1 MGSKN
6 LKRIVSIVLTLVM
19 ILTML
24 PMASIKTLA
33 TSATVTV
40 KAHFINSDGW
50 GNVHMYAWEGEGN
63 VLNGSWPGN
72 MTSKDRAGYYSCEF
86 TKSTSSDLKF
96 IFNNNSGTQTAD
108 LSVTA
113 SKLSAE
119 IDGVLDMWVYKDGTI
134 QYAPPTG
141 TAPAAGNDGKVTFTY
156 TNDSASSVSIAGT
169 MNGWST
175 TATPMTKSGST
186 FTCSLDLEPGIYEYK
201 FVVNGNTWVK
211 DPNNNYTNV
220 PTDSQFNNVLVV
232 EGFFDKTLSYK
243 KGSTIKLPSA
253 LTYVTSTG
261 ETTKAVTWSEI
272 TDIDGVTI
280 EADGTTV
287 TIDDSIFTA
296 KEFNLTATA
305 DSMTTTVK
313 VKLYTPTTNDKDEE
327 IVTLKIHYIRADGNY
342 DDWNVWAWCD
352 DFAKQFDLEKV
363 ESEYI
368 ATIEVPLSTTSV
380 SYKVR
385 KGDWKEQEGERIIN
399 LNNVVSGVVHSY
411 ADSNG
416 STRTDMDEAILG
428 TKVVDVEFD
437 RDTNEIIVSSSG
449 IIPDAAN
456 AFTVAD
462 LYHYSYSTINYT
474 LAEQTGTKCV
484 LSIDEAV
491 KAKNMTTAQALC
503 QSYRV
508 TYGGNKFLARFP
520 NVYNTDEFKDAFTY
534 TGDDLGAT
542 YTPEKTT
549 FKLWAPTALRVN
561 LMIYDHGS
569 AEEDEYG
576 KQPQQWANGNYD
588 ETNGV
593 WTFEI
598 SGDLKNKYYTYK
610 VEVNGEVNEVCDP
623 YARTTGA
630 NGKRAMIVYLDS
642 TDPDGWDKDVS
653 PNKGMSYTDAIIYE
667 LHVRDLSINE
677 ESGVKNEWKGKFLG
691 LTQTGTK
698 NSAGISTGLDHMKDL
713 GITHVH
719 LLPSYDF
726 GSIDETMTEQEK
738 AADPDKQFNWGYD
751 PVNYN
756 VPEGS
761 YSTNPYDGNVRVTEM
776 KQMVQTLH
784 QNNINVIMDVVY
796 NHVYNAGDF
805 CFNNTVPNYFSRTNA
820 DGSYSNGSGC
830 GNDTASER
838 VMVRKYIVDSVKY
851 WADEYHIDGFRFDL
865 VGLLDAETIN
875 MVVDEVHKTHPDV
888 IFYGEGWS
896 MGTAVDPS
904 NTIMAT
910 QQNAKKTPNFAYF
923 SDTFRDFIK
932 GNNDEVSW
940 GFIQGATEN
949 DPTGT
954 LMNCFTANTS
964 WIQNPTQV
972 INYASCHDNYTLKD
986 KINATTKDLTETDR
1000 IKMNNLAA
1008 SMYML
1013 AEGIPL
1019 IHAGEEMLRTK
1030 VDNEGNIIHN
1040 SYNVPDYINSIKWGD
1055 LDSTDY
1061 QNVRDYYKGLIEF
1074 RKNHAALRLTTKTE
1088 VNNNVTP
1095 IYVDD
1100 DTVMFKINGKA
1111 SIKDEVA
1118 DEIVI
1123 IYNRGKSAKNVS
1135 LYDKGASTG
1144 IWTVCVNDKKAGI
1157 DVLDVVFDGNVTVP
1171 AISAMVLVKGDALD
1185 TDSIYAKNNG
1195 TSNLQTG
1202 KVHVKYVDENG
1213 NLFATYSIIGNVGTA
1228 YNTVKIN
1235 VDEHTLKEIPSNAS
1249 GNFTAEDITVTYIYS
1264 KNVVDNPPADNPPA
1278 DNPPADNPPADNPP
1292 ADNPPADNPSA
1303 DNPLATNPTVDEMK
1317 GFKASVEANKVTLK
1331 WTKNASADGYEIQQ
1345 YKKSKWKTIKTI
1357 KTNKTT
1363 SFKVK
1368 SLKAST
1374 SYQFRI
1380 RAYKKN
1386 EGSKI
1391 YSSYVTKK
1399 VKTIPSNVKKFKASA
1414 KNATSI
1420 TLKWA
1425 ENASADGYVIQQK
1438 KGNKW
1443 KTIKTVTKKTTV
1455 SYKVTKLKKSTKY
1468 QFRIRAYKKNG
1479 KSKLY
1484 SEYSN
1489 VTVKTKKK

>member
-1 MGSKN
+1 MLKNSKN
-6 LKRIVSIVLTLVM
+6 LKRILSIVLTLVM
-19 ILTML
+19 VLTML
-24 PMASIKTLA
+24 PVTSMQVLA
-33 TSATVTV
+33 ISDTVTV
-40 KAHFINSDGW
+40 KAHFVNSDGW
-50 GNVHMYAWEGEGN
+50 GNVHMYAWEGEGTT
-63 VLNGSWPGN
+63 LNGSWPGN
-72 MTSKDRAGYYSCEF
+72 SVSKDRAGYYTCEI
-86 TKSTSSDLKF
+86 TKNASSDLKF
-96 IFNNNSGTQTAD
+96 IYNNNSGTQTAD
-108 LSVTA
+108 LSVPA
-113 SKLSAE
+113 SKLAAE
-119 IDGVLDMWVYKDGTI
+119 TDGFLDMWVYKDGTI
-134 QYAPPTG
+134 KYAPPTG
-141 TAPAAGNDGKVTFTY
+141 TTPAAGNDGKVTFTY
-156 TNDSASSVSIAGT
+156 TNASANTVCIAGT

-186 FTCSLDLEPGIYEYK
+186 FTCTLDLEPGVYEYK
-201 FVVNGNTWVK
+201 FVVNGSTWVK
-211 DPNNNYTNV
+211 DPKNNYTNV
-220 PTDSQFNNVLVV
+220 PTDSQFNSVMVV
-232 EGFFDKTLSYK
+232 EGFLDKVLSYK
-243 KGSTIKLPSA
+243 EGSDIKLPSA
-253 LTYVTSTG
+253 LTYVTSAG
-261 ETTKAVTWSEI
+261 EATKAVTWASSTE
-272 TDIDGVTI
+272 GVTI

-287 TIDDSIFTA
+287 TLADTFTD
-296 KEFNLTATA
+296 KEFDLTATTD
-305 DSMTTTVK
+305 DSMTVTVN
-313 VKLYTPTTNDKDEE
+313 VQLYKPTTANGEE
-327 IVTLKIHYIRADGNY
+327 NGEEVVTLKIHYNRADGNY
-342 DDWNVWAWCD
+342 EDWNVWAWCN
-352 DFAKQFDLEKV
+352 DFAKQFDLV
-363 ESEYI
+363 ETSDGYI
-368 ATIEVPLSTTSV
+368 ATIEVPLSVTSV

-385 KGDWKEQEGERIIN
+385 KGDWKEQEGERIVN
-399 LNNVVSGVVHSY
+399 LGNVVSGVVHSY
-411 ADSNG
+411 ANSNG
-416 STRTDMDEAILG
+416 STSVDMDEAILG
-428 TKVVDVEFD
+428 TKVTDVEFD

-462 LYHYSYSTINYT
+462 LYDYSYSTINYT

-561 LMIYDHGS
+561 LKIYDHGS
-569 AEEDEYG
+569 AAEDEAG
-576 KQPQQWANGNYD
+576 KWPLQTSDATKD
-588 ETNGV
+588 ETGV
-593 WTFEI
+593 WTFEVE
-598 SGDLKNKYYTYK
+598 GDLKNKYYTYL

-630 NGKRAMIVYLDS
+630 NGKRAMVVDLDD
-642 TDPDGWDKDVS
+642 TDPEGWENDKS
-653 PNKGMSYTDAIIYE
+653 PNAGMSYTDAIIYE
-667 LHVRDLSINE
+667 LHVRDLSIDE
-677 ESGVKNEWKGKFLG
+677 ESGVRDEWKGKFLG
-691 LTQTGTK
+691 LTETGTK
-698 NSAGISTGLDHMKDL
+698 NSEGISTGLDHMKDL

-776 KQMVQTLH
+776 KKMVQTLH

-805 CFNNTVPNYFSRTNA
+805 CFNNIVPDYFSRTNA

-875 MVVDEVHKTHPDV
+875 QVVNEVHKTHPDV
-888 IFYGEGWS
+888 IFYGEGWT
-896 MGTAVDPS
+896 MGTAVDPAD
-904 NTIMAT
+904 TIMAT
-910 QQNAKKTPNFAYF
+910 QQNASHTPDFAYF

-932 GNNDEVSW
+932 GKNDETTW
-940 GFIQGATEN
+940 GFIQGATEG

-986 KINATTKDLTETDR
+986 KINATTKNLTEADR

-1030 VDNEGNIIHN
+1030 VDSEGNIIHN
-1040 SYNVPDYINSIKWGD
+1040 SYNVPDYVNSLKWGD
-1055 LDSTDY
+1055 LSSTAY

-1088 VNNNVTP
+1088 VNNNVES

-1100 DTVMFKINGKA
+1100 DTVMFKINGNA
-1111 SIKDEVA
+1111 SIADEVA

-1135 LYDKGASTG
+1135 IYDKGASAGT
-1144 IWTVCVNDKKAGI
+1144 WTVCVNDKKAGT
-1157 DVLDVVFDGNVTVP
+1157 DVLDVVTNGNVTVP
-1171 AISAMVLVKGDALD
+1171 AISTMVLVKGDTVD
-1185 TDSIYAKNNG
+1185 TDSVYVKNEQLV
-1195 TSNLQTG
+1195 SSSVKQKG
-1202 KVHVKYVDENG
+1202 KVAVKYVDEAGKVLASYNM
-1213 NLFATYSIIGNVGTA
+1213 IGNVGDT
-1228 YNTVKIN
+1228 YSTVKIN
-1235 VDEHTLKEIPSNAS
+1235 LDGYTLKTTPSNAS
-1249 GNFTAEDITVTYIYS
+1249 GKYTAADITVTYVYA
-1264 KNVVDNPPADNPPA
+1264 KKTTTPPAV
-1278 DNPPADNPPADNPP
+1278 
-1292 ADNPPADNPSA
+1292 
-1303 DNPLATNPTVDEMK
+1303 TPTVKVNAMK
-1317 GFKASVEANKVTLK
+1317 GVKVSGVKATSATLK
-1331 WTKNASADGYEIQQ
+1331 WTKNASATGYEIQQ
-1345 YKKSKWKTIKTI
+1345 YKSGKWVTIKTI
-1357 KTNKTT
+1357 KSNKTV
-1363 SFKVK
+1363 SFKVTG
-1368 SLKAST
+1368 LKAST
-1374 SYQFRI
+1374 SYKFRI
-1380 RAYKKN
+1380 RAYKTS
-1386 EGSKI
+1386 GSTKV
-1391 YSSYVTKK
+1391 YSAYVNKTTK
-1399 VKTIPSNVKKFKASA
+1399 TLPSNVKKFRAATKKA
-1414 KNATSI
+1414 KTI

-1425 ENASADGYVIQQK
+1425 KNASADGYVIQQK
-1438 KGNKW
+1438 KGKKW
-1443 KTIKTVTKKTTV
+1443 KTIKTITKKKTV
-1455 SYKVTKLKKSTKY
+1455 SFKVTKLKKNTKY
-1468 QFRIRAYKKNG
+1468 QFRIRAYKKKG
-1479 KSKLY
+1479 KTKLY
-1484 SEYSN
+1484 SGY
-1489 VTVKTKKK
+1489 TTITAKTTKK